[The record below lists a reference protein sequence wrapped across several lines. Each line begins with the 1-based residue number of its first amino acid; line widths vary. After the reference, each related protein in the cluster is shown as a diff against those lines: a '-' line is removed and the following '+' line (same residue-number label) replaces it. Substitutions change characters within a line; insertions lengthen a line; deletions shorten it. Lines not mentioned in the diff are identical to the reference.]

1 MLSNDRLLD
10 LYWSCQRIR
19 MVEEAIADR
28 YTEQEMR
35 CPTHLSIGQEIAG
48 AAIGMATTKNDIVV
62 STHRS
67 HAHYLGKGGNL
78 DRFIA
83 ELYGRETGCAK
94 GMGGSMHLK
103 DEDAGFMASTAI
115 VGNSIPVG
123 MGIALGEKLN
133 QTNNITTIFVG
144 DAVFETGVFYE
155 SLNIAATFQL
165 PVLIVCENNLYSV
178 YSPLSVRQ
186 PEDRANHKI
195 AESIGLKT
203 KSIDGMNAELVLNE
217 IENAVRYCRETGAPF
232 LLEMTAYRWREHCG
246 PNYDNNIGYREEDEY
261 LEWKSKDYLNALEL
275 DLKSK
280 NIINDDDISLN
291 KNSITNEINAAFA
304 FATNSNLP
312 SSDILSLLEYAEKP

>member
-1 MLSNDRLLD
+1 MLTNHRLLD
-10 LYWSCQRIR
+10 LFWSCQRIR
-19 MVEEAIADR
+19 MIEEAIADR
-28 YTEQEMR
+28 YAEQEMR
-35 CPTHLSIGQEIAG
+35 CPTHLSIGQELAG
-48 AAIGMATTKNDIVV
+48 AALGMATTKNDLAV

-67 HAHYLGKGGNL
+67 HAHYLGKGGNI
-78 DRFIA
+78 DSFIA

-123 MGIALGEKLN
+123 VGLALGEKLN
-133 QTNNITTIFVG
+133 KTNNIITIFVG

-165 PVLIVCENNLYSV
+165 PALFICENNFYSV

-186 PEDRANHKI
+186 PEGRANHKI
-195 AESIGLKT
+195 AESIGIKT
-203 KSIDGMNAELVLNE
+203 KSIDGMDAAHVLNE
-217 IENAVRYCRETGAPF
+217 MDNAVHYCREACAPF

-261 LEWKSKDYLNALEL
+261 LEWKSKDYLTSLEV

-280 NIINDDDISLN
+280 KIINDDDIFRKQQSV
-291 KNSITNEINAAFA
+291 SDEINAAFT
-304 FATNSNLP
+304 FAINSDLP
-312 SSDILSLLEYAEKP
+312 SSDRLSFLEYAEK